1 MQARNA
7 KADLPVKIYTP
18 ESRLRRPVA
27 LLSEMVTDLLS
38 SRELA
43 WQFFYRQITSRYRQ
57 SALGPFWAL
66 IPPVL
71 VALTSTVL
79 RRSGVIAV
87 EDTGIPYPLYVMFGT
102 VLWQLFANSLE
113 LPLKAMRSGIQLLR
127 TIRLPVEGLLL
138 ASVAEMLFDLSI
150 QFGVL
155 IAVFALFK
163 IPLSWG
169 IFLGFGAMAMLMCLG
184 IGLGLFLVPLGSLYT
199 DVSSALPFITRFW
212 FFLTPVIYTPP
223 EKWPYSLLV
232 DLNPVTP
239 LLTTALDLSL
249 DGTASDLV
257 GFWIM
262 SAIAIV
268 LLLVGWVFYRV
279 TIPILVER

>member
-1 MQARNA
+1 MHARNA
-7 KADLPVKIYTP
+7 KADLPVKVYTP
-18 ESRLRRPVA
+18 ESRLRRPLA
-27 LLSEMVTDLLS
+27 LLDEMVTDLLS

-43 WQFFYRQITSRYRQ
+43 WQFFYRQISSRYRQ

-87 EDTGIPYPLYVMFGT
+87 EETGIPYPLYVMFGT

-127 TIRLPVEGLLL
+127 TIRVPVEGLLL
-138 ASVAEMLFDLSI
+138 ASVGEMLFDLGI
-150 QFGVL
+150 QFIVL
-155 IAVFALFK
+155 MGVFAIFK
-163 IPLSWG
+163 VSLSWG
-169 IFLGFGAMAMLMCLG
+169 VFLGFGAMAMLMCLG
-184 IGLGLFLVPLGSLYT
+184 IGFGLFLVPLGSLYT

-223 EKWPYSLLV
+223 ERWPYSLMV

-249 DGTASDLV
+249 EGTASNLV

-279 TIPILVER
+279 AIPILVER

>member
-1 MQARNA
+1 MQARNV

-18 ESRLRRPVA
+18 ESRLRRPLA
-27 LLSEMVTDLLS
+27 LFDEMTTDLLS

-43 WQFFYRQITSRYRQ
+43 WQFFYRQISSRYRQ

-79 RRSGVIAV
+79 RRSGVISV
-87 EDTGIPYPLYVMFGT
+87 EETGIPYPLYVMFGT

-127 TIRLPVEGLLL
+127 TIRVPVEGLLL
-138 ASVAEMLFDLSI
+138 ASIAELLFDLGI

-155 IAVFALFK
+155 MVVFALFK
-163 IPLSWG
+163 VSISWG
-169 IFLGFGAMAMLMCLG
+169 VFLGVGAMAMLMCLG
-184 IGLGLFLVPLGSLYT
+184 IGIGLFLVPLGSLYT

-223 EKWPYSLLV
+223 EQWPYSLLV

-249 DGTASDLV
+249 EGTASNPT

-279 TIPILVER
+279 AIPILVER

>member
-1 MQARNA
+1 LQARNV

-18 ESRLRRPVA
+18 ESRLRRPLA
-27 LLSEMVTDLLS
+27 LFDEMTTDLLS

-43 WQFFYRQITSRYRQ
+43 WQFFYRQISSRYRQ

-79 RRSGVIAV
+79 RRSGVISV
-87 EDTGIPYPLYVMFGT
+87 EETGIPYPLYVMFGT

-127 TIRLPVEGLLL
+127 TIRVPVEGLLL
-138 ASVAEMLFDLSI
+138 ASIAELLFDLGI

-155 IAVFALFK
+155 MVVFALFK
-163 IPLSWG
+163 VSISWG
-169 IFLGFGAMAMLMCLG
+169 VFLGVGAMAMLMCLG
-184 IGLGLFLVPLGSLYT
+184 IGIGLFLVPLGSLYT

-223 EKWPYSLLV
+223 EQWPYSLLV

-249 DGTASDLV
+249 EGTASNPT

-279 TIPILVER
+279 AIPILVER

>member
-7 KADLPVKIYTP
+7 KTDLPVKVYTP
-18 ESRLRRPVA
+18 ESRLRRPIV

-43 WQFFYRQITSRYRQ
+43 WQFFYRQVSSRYRQ

-71 VALTSTVL
+71 IALTSTVL

-87 EDTGIPYPLYVMFGT
+87 DDTGIPYPLYVMFGT

-127 TIRLPVEGLLL
+127 TIRVPVEGLLL
-138 ASVAEMLFDLSI
+138 AAVGEMLFDLSI
-150 QFGVL
+150 QFLVL
-155 IAVFALFK
+155 MAVFALFK
-163 IPLSWG
+163 VSLSWS
-169 IFLGFGAMAMLMCLG
+169 IFLAFGAMAMLMCLG
-184 IGLGLFLVPLGSLYT
+184 VGLGLFLVPIGSLYT

-223 EKWPYSLLV
+223 ERWPYSLLV

-239 LLTTALDLSL
+239 LLMTALNLSIKGAAVNVL
-249 DGTASDLV
+249 
-257 GFWIM
+257 GFWIV

-279 TIPILVER
+279 AIPILVER

>member
-1 MQARNA
+1 
-7 KADLPVKIYTP
+7 
-18 ESRLRRPVA
+18 
-27 LLSEMVTDLLS
+27 MVTDLLS

-43 WQFFYRQITSRYRQ
+43 WQFFYRQVSSRYRQ

-71 VALTSTVL
+71 IALTSTVL

-87 EDTGIPYPLYVMFGT
+87 DDTGIPYPLYVMFGT

-127 TIRLPVEGLLL
+127 TIRVPVEGLLL
-138 ASVAEMLFDLSI
+138 AAVGEMLFDLSI
-150 QFGVL
+150 QFLVL
-155 IAVFALFK
+155 MAVFALFK
-163 IPLSWG
+163 VSLSWS
-169 IFLGFGAMAMLMCLG
+169 IFLAFGAMAMLMCLG
-184 IGLGLFLVPLGSLYT
+184 VGLGLFLVPIGSLYT

-223 EKWPYSLLV
+223 ERWPYSLLV

-239 LLTTALDLSL
+239 LLMTALNLSIKGAAVNVL
-249 DGTASDLV
+249 
-257 GFWIM
+257 GFWIV

-279 TIPILVER
+279 AIPILVER

>member
-1 MQARNA
+1 MEARNA

-79 RRSGVIAV
+79 RRSGIIAV

-138 ASVAEMLFDLSI
+138 ASIAEMIFDLSI

-155 IAVFALFK
+155 VGVFALFRV
-163 IPLSWG
+163 PLSWG
-169 IFLGFGAMAMLMCLG
+169 VFLGFGAMAMLMCLG
-184 IGLGLFLVPLGSLYT
+184 IGIGLFLVPLGSLYT

-249 DGTASDLV
+249 EGTAGNLV

-279 TIPILVER
+279 AIPILVER